1 MSFPQFVLNPAA
13 ITLSGLSQSTWS
25 GAIASGAPAGATGM
39 LCAVAGPNGS
49 VVRELRKN
57 GSTDNYTSDGGV
69 AVGSLVYRFV
79 GLDSS
84 GQFNYFSASTT
95 PNSDTIY
102 PIAYFGSEAVFPTN
116 IIAMGSTLTT
126 SYATYS
132 TGGNAPGAIAAVFA
146 IHGGSD
152 FNSYFRH
159 PSSTDSFASVNESTT
174 TRHWLCALDGSQ
186 EYAGK
191 AGTAGRQP
199 YLVAYFTNGYSPNTN
214 VVDRTPGTFGSYQ
227 NISSS
232 GDTSPVGIAYHGYC
246 SSTAALL
253 QISEQTSTWSAPDD
267 NIAGKFSA
275 NVFAG
280 APVQANLASAN
291 IALKELGYFFVP
303 TNTNGGRLGL
313 LGVGS

>member
-1 MSFPQFVLNPAA
+1 
-13 ITLSGLSQSTWS
+13 
-25 GAIASGAPAGATGM
+25 M

-69 AVGSLVYRFV
+69 AVGTLAYRFV

-84 GQFNYFSASTT
+84 GNFNYFSGSTT
-95 PNSDTIY
+95 PNSDTLY
-102 PIAYFGSEAVFPTN
+102 PIAFFGAEATFPTN

-132 TGGNAPGAIAAVFA
+132 TGGNAPGALAAVFA

-159 PSSTDSFASVNESTT
+159 PSSTDSFASVNDGGT
-174 TRHWLCALDGSQ
+174 TRHWLCSLDGTQ
-186 EYAGK
+186 EYAAK

-199 YLVAYFTNGYSPNTN
+199 YLVCYFTKGYSPGATPTLT
-214 VVDRTPGTFGSYQ
+214 DRTPGTFGSYQ
-227 NISSS
+227 NIAST
-232 GDTSPVGIAYHGYC
+232 GDTSPVGIAYHAF
-246 SSTAALL
+246 SSTTAQVM
-253 QISEQTSTWSAPDD
+253 QISEQGSTWSAPND

-275 NVFAG
+275 NVYAG
-280 APVQANLASAN
+280 APVQANLATSAL
-291 IALKELGYFFVP
+291 ALKELGYFFVP
-303 TNTNGGRLGL
+303 AGAGGFQQLGA
-313 LGVGS
+313 LGCGS